1 MNKDCEM
8 KADRFED
15 LIFWQKARELTRR
28 VYTQASVGK
37 FSTDYGLR
45 DQVQRSC
52 VSVMSNIAEGFG
64 RGTNKEMLQYLF
76 VARGS
81 LSEVKSQL
89 YVAQDLGYVTESEA
103 IRLHEMTE
111 EIARLMNAFM
121 KRIKPTLHRGLKHD

>member
-1 MNKDCEM
+1 M